1 MPLLRLFLSAVAFL
15 TRFPVPNWA
24 HPDADG
30 LARAM
35 CVFPLVGALLGVVNA
50 GAAWALW
57 HVVPRDITALVL
69 VALPVLMTGA
79 LHHDGLAD
87 TVDAVGG
94 GFTRERRLAIMKDPH
109 IGTYGV
115 ISVVLLILAQFSIFK
130 NFPNERRL
138 CLALVA
144 APALARVPTVLLP
157 FWLNYARA
165 EGGKGKFVEKL
176 RGWQVIVAFLLA
188 LAVAYAC
195 LGVTGFYAAGAML
208 VICGVAGRYFQ
219 SSLGG
224 ITGDTLGAT
233 SIVSETVILG
243 MLSFL

>member
-1 MPLLRLFLSAVAFL
+1 MLRLFLAAVAFL
-15 TRFPVPNWA
+15 TRFPVPAWA

-35 CVFPLVGALLGVVNA
+35 CVFPLVGAMLGLVNA
-50 GAAWALW
+50 GSAWVLW
-57 HVVPRDITALVL
+57 NVAPRELTALVL

-115 ISVVLLILAQFSIFK
+115 ISVVLLILAQFVIFK
-130 NFPNERRL
+130 NFSNEKRL

-157 FWLNYARA
+157 YWLNYARA

-176 RGWQVIVAFLLA
+176 RGWQLVVAFG
-188 LAVAYAC
+188 LAVAVAIGC
-195 LGVTGFYAAGAML
+195 LGVAGLYATLVML
-208 VICGVAGRYFQ
+208 VVCGVAGAYFQ

-233 SIVSETVILG
+233 SIVCETVITGIL
-243 MLSFL
+243 LFL